1 MFRVRL
7 LLVAFFL
14 HPTLFVFGSSAV
26 RVVRWDVQRYE
37 NMMENWSFR
46 VNKTKSNMWQ
56 EGESRTHTQSTEERL
71 PSVQTERRDLMK
83 TPTQCTFS
91 TVWSNYIRVAGAWVN
106 LRLRWAA
113 VVYIFFMFPCLSLGD
128 VSKSSSPSLYRRNV
142 CASLT

>member
-26 RVVRWDVQRYE
+26 RGAVRCSALRK

-71 PSVQTERRDLMK
+71 PSIQTERRDLMK

-113 VVYIFFMFPCLSLGD
+113 VVYIFFMFPCLSFDD
-128 VSKSSSPSLYRRNV
+128 VSESSSPSLYRWNV